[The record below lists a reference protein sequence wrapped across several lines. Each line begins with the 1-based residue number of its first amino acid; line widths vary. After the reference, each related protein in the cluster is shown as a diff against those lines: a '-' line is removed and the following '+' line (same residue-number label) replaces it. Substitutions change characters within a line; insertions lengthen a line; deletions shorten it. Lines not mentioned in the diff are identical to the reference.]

1 MRTAFA
7 SERYG
12 TSIAPERLR
21 LTQELANTIAH
32 PRPPVGSD
40 LLGEITDAQR
50 WLDAQTKEWCARHRV
65 EIPLIQLRP
74 RSLGRLRQLRATVR
88 ALIDPD
94 ATSDPALLTAP
105 LTVTAAP
112 GGSHL
117 SPAATGIVWV
127 RAAIVIE
134 WSEAEGCDQLRRLK
148 LCRNPGCRVA
158 FYDRSKN
165 NSRTWHDVST
175 CGNRAN
181 VQAYRARK
189 RPPSTDP

>member
-7 SERYG
+7 SERYS

-21 LTQELANTIAH
+21 LSQELANTIAH
-32 PRPPVGSD
+32 PRPPVCSD

-50 WLDAQTKEWCARHRV
+50 WLDAQTKEWCASHRV
-65 EIPLIQLRP
+65 ENPLIQLQP
-74 RSLGRLRQLRATVR
+74 RALGQLKQLRATVR

-94 ATSDPALLTAP
+94 TAPGPAALTAP
-105 LTVTAAP
+105 LIVTVAS
-112 GGSHL
+112 GGGHL
-117 SPAATGIVWV
+117 SPTATGIAWV

-134 WSEAEGCDQLRRLK
+134 CYEAEGCDQLRRLK

-165 NSRTWHDVST
+165 NSRAWHNVST

-181 VQAYRARK
+181 VRAYRARK
-189 RPPSTDP
+189 RSPDTGP